1 MKNLKVMIITNMISP
16 YRIPLFNAISEIGDF
31 GFRVVALA
39 EKEKNREWRIN
50 KDKIKFDY
58 QILPGWHLFFRVK
71 KREIPIH
78 LSRKVFKALL
88 GYKPDVV
95 ITSGY
100 DSIAYWQAFLYCKIF
115 KKKFI
120 LWNGTTL
127 LSAGSIKGI
136 RGKIKRILVRG
147 ADGFIAYGTKAKEYL
162 EYLGAKPEK
171 ILISTNTVD
180 MEYFQNKVFE
190 YRNNESFVRERARY
204 PRYLLLYVGQLI
216 KRKGVIQVLKVL
228 DYLQDPEIGLLI
240 VGSGPQEE
248 ELKEFF
254 KEKNLSNVFFEEFQ
268 QQDMLSKYYALS
280 DIFIL
285 PSLEEV
291 WGLVVNEALSSGLY
305 VLSSKYAGAS
315 YDLIREEWNGEIFGP
330 NNIKEFATLIKQT
343 KEQIEDTRKRRKAI
357 SQHACREFS
366 IERSEKAFLEAIE
379 AVLQI

>member
-1 MKNLKVMIITNMISP
+1 MKTLKVMIITNMISP
-16 YRIPLFNAISEIGDF
+16 YRIPLFNAISEQVYF
-31 GFRVVALA
+31 KVVFLA
-39 EKEKNREWRIN
+39 EKEKNRKWQIF
-50 KDKIKFDY
+50 KDKIRFNY
-58 QILPGWHLFFRVK
+58 QVLPGWQLFIWGK

-78 LSRKVFKALL
+78 INRNVLKTLWE
-88 GYKPDVV
+88 YNPEVV

-100 DSIAYWQAFLYCKIF
+100 DSLAYWQAFLYCKIF

-136 RGKIKRILVRG
+136 QGLLKRIIIKG
-147 ADGFIAYGTKAKEYL
+147 ADRYIAYGTKAKEYL

-180 MEYFQNKVFE
+180 MEYFRNKVFE
-190 YRNNESFVRERARY
+190 YKNNESFVRERARY

-228 DYLQDPEIGLLI
+228 DYWQDPEIGLLI

-254 KEKNLSNVFFEEFQ
+254 KEKNLSNVFFEEFR
-268 QQDMLSKYYALS
+268 QQDMLFKYYALS

-315 YDLIREEWNGEIFGP
+315 YDLIREEWNGETFDP

-366 IERSEKAFLEAIE
+366 IERSVKAFLETIE